1 MTEML
6 IVGSIGRKLAGK
18 VDQVPPRAPC
28 TEEHAVT
35 VFRYYSEGG
44 AYHHVLDGVANT
56 VWCQASCGMLKHPPP
71 GRVTA
76 REGFDMCST
85 VPLEITEITRDF
97 NLNQIW
103 VIG

>member
-35 VFRYYSEGG
+35 VFRYCSEGG
-44 AYHHVLDGVANT
+44 A
-56 VWCQASCGMLKHPPP
+56 
-71 GRVTA
+71 
-76 REGFDMCST
+76 
-85 VPLEITEITRDF
+85 
-97 NLNQIW
+97 
-103 VIG
+103 